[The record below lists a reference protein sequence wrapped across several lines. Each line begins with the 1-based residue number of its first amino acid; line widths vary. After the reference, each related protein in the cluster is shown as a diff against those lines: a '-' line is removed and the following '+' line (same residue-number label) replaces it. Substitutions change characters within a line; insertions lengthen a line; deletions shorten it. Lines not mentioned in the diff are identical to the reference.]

1 MSYKRIRHFL
11 VVPEVRISGL
21 LFFINALI
29 FSNYAIR
36 LPDIKVMLG
45 INDAQL
51 GLALLFSPLGV
62 VIFSPVAMILMNK
75 FGAGIMSVWTVL
87 GTSLSI
93 VLLAIPTSY
102 TVWCV
107 ALFFYGLFHGGLD
120 ISMNGLVS
128 ALEKKNQRIYMS
140 TAHGFWSL
148 GAMAGAFIG
157 SGVAAFGVLY
167 QWHFVGTSIICLGLL
182 AFNFRPI
189 WGIKDEREENL
200 SFKWPGRNL
209 LIFIWIIFVSF
220 MAEGAIIEW
229 NAIFYNDVLNAPA
242 QWVGL
247 GFAGF
252 TATMAL
258 TRFFGDRLIERFSY
272 HQLLLGAILTV
283 VIGIVVFGL
292 GLNIWVCFVAMLVSG
307 AGCSVIVPSVFYQ
320 AGNLKKIPP
329 SVALTMVSTFGYAG
343 LLVGPPLMGFISE
356 GFSLNV
362 SFYSLAGLYLLAL
375 LLSRFI
381 IVEK

>member
-1 MSYKRIRHFL
+1 MIYQRMRHFL
-11 VVPEVRISGL
+11 VVKEVRISGL
-21 LFFINALI
+21 LFFINALV
-29 FSNYAIR
+29 FSNYAVR
-36 LPDIKVMLG
+36 LPDIKLMLG

-62 VIFSPVAMILMNK
+62 VVFSPVAMILMNK
-75 FGAGIMSVWTVL
+75 YGAGKMSVWTVL

-93 VLLAIPTSY
+93 TFLAIPTTY
-102 TVWCV
+102 IGWCI
-107 ALFFYGLFHGGLD
+107 ALFFYGFFHGGLD

-128 ALEKKNQRIYMS
+128 ALEKKNKKIYMS

-148 GAMAGAFIG
+148 GAMVGAFIG
-157 SGVAAFGVLY
+157 SGVAAFGILY
-167 QWHFVGTSIICLGLL
+167 QWHFLGSSVFCLILL
-182 AFNFRPI
+182 AFNLRPI
-189 WGIKDEREENL
+189 WGIRDEREGNL
-200 SFKWPGRNL
+200 SFKRPGRNL
-209 LIFIWIIFVSF
+209 VIFIWIIFVSF

-229 NAIFYNDVLNAPA
+229 NAIFYHDVLNASA
-242 QWVGL
+242 KWVGL

-258 TRFFGDRLIERFSY
+258 TRFFGDGLIERY
-272 HQLLLGAILTV
+272 DYNQLLLGAISSV
-283 VIGIVVFGL
+283 VVGIIIFGM
-292 GLNIWVCFVAMLVSG
+292 GLNIWVCFVAMLLSG

-320 AGNLKKIPP
+320 AGNLKHIPP

-356 GFSLNV
+356 GFSLQV

-375 LLSRFI
+375 ILSRFI
-381 IVEK
+381 ISEQ